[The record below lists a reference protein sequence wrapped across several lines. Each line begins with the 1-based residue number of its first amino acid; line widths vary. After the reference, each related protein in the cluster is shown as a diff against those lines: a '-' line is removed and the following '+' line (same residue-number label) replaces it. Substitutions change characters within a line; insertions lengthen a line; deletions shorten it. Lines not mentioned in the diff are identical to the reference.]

1 MNQKN
6 SLNFII
12 DEIYQLESYIQGWRD
27 ADDVRSIEKDLVLSK
42 LQTIYDRIK
51 HISTT
56 AVTDKE
62 TAPVEKNENIIEETT
77 RTVTSE
83 HEITIPGPVHEIV
96 FENPPEATIESQPV
110 IQEIPLKTEPIKQV
124 IEVTV
129 TKTEVETEKVKE
141 GSKEILA
148 EKLSHSHKFINE
160 TVKSRT
166 VMDVSS
172 KLKATPIPSIQSAIN
187 LNDKFVFIRELFKNN
202 NLLYNQTIERLNN
215 APNYNEAIS
224 IVEKEFGWDMNDNLV
239 SKLIELI
246 KRKHNA

>member
-27 ADDVRSIEKDLVLSK
+27 AEDVRSIEKDLVLSK
-42 LQTIYDRIK
+42 LQTIYDRVK
-51 HISTT
+51 HIGAAPESE
-56 AVTDKE
+56 KE
-62 TAPVEKNENIIEETT
+62 IAPAEKAESIIEETS

-83 HEITIPGPVHEIV
+83 QEITIPGPVHEIV
-96 FENPPEATIESQPV
+96 FENPPEAAIEHQPV
-110 IQEIPLKTEPIKQV
+110 IQEIPLKTEPVKQV
-124 IEVTV
+124 VEVTV
-129 TKTEVETEKVKE
+129 TKTQVETEKVKE
-141 GSKEILA
+141 VSKEILA

-215 APNYNEAIS
+215 ASNYGEALS
-224 IVEKEFGWDMNDNLV
+224 IVEKEFGWDMNDTLV
-239 SKLIELI
+239 SKLVELI